1 MPKGIDPLL
10 HSDLL
15 HALASMGHGD
25 EIVIADANFP
35 AAAMARRLVRLDGV
49 DAPAALHAVLT
60 VLPLDDFVDS
70 PTAVMAVVGDP
81 QRVPEAVHA
90 FQPLLDSAMGRP
102 VAIARL
108 DRFVFYERARSA
120 FAVLATGDTRKYAN
134 IILAKGVIA
143 RD

>member
-1 MPKGIDPLL
+1 MLKGIDPLL
-10 HSDLL
+10 HPDLL

-35 AAAMARRLVRLDGV
+35 AAAVARRLIRLDGI
-49 DAPAALHAVLT
+49 DAPEALRAVLT
-60 VLPLDDFVDS
+60 VLPLDEFVDS
-70 PTAVMAVVGDP
+70 PAAVMTVVGNP
-81 QRVPEAVHA
+81 RRVPEAVRA
-90 FQPLLDSAMGRP
+90 FQPILDGVMGRP
-102 VAIARL
+102 VAIERL
-108 DRFVFYERARSA
+108 DRFAFYERARSA

>member
-1 MPKGIDPLL
+1 MLKGIDRLL
-10 HSDLL
+10 HPDLL

-35 AAAMARRLVRLDGV
+35 AAAVARRLIRLDGI
-49 DAPAALHAVLT
+49 DAPEALRAVLT
-60 VLPLDDFVDS
+60 VLPLDEFVDS
-70 PTAVMAVVGDP
+70 PAAVMTVVGNP
-81 QRVPEAVHA
+81 RRVPEAVRA
-90 FQPLLDSAMGRP
+90 FQPILDGVMGRP
-102 VAIARL
+102 VAIERL
-108 DRFVFYERARSA
+108 DRFAFYERARSA